1 MKTLFLFVLIS
12 ATIGLEPS
20 IPEEKTMIVPQAAK
34 NLIKEFEGLRLTAYK
49 DIAGNLSIGYGHF
62 NATPP
67 PCTNCMVITEDQAD
81 GMLEND
87 LDHTLSIIQ
96 GHIKADVTDN
106 QLSALLSFAFNLGVN
121 ALINSTLLKD
131 LNNGN
136 IQQAADSFLLWDHS
150 HGAII
155 PGLARRRAAERKLF
169 LTPDTEGVTDVVAG
183 N

>member
-1 MKTLFLFVLIS
+1 MMT
-12 ATIGLEPS
+12 
-20 IPEEKTMIVPQAAK
+20 VPQAAK
-34 NLIKEFEGLRLTAYK
+34 NIIKQFEGLRLTSYQ
-49 DIAGNLSIGYGHF
+49 DVAGNWSVGYGHF

-67 PCTNCMVITEDQAD
+67 PCTDCMVITETQAD

-87 LDHTLSIIQ
+87 LEHTLQAIR

-136 IQQAADSFLLWDHS
+136 VEAAADSFLLWDHS
-150 HGAII
+150 HGTVIQ
-155 PGLARRRAAERKLF
+155 GLSRRRAAERKLF
-169 LTPDTEGVTDVVAG
+169 LTPDTEGEVDVAK